1 MRGANLNISRIVV
14 KNIGKVDYFSII
26 DLPIRL
32 GTGKDCDIKLPGP
45 GNSGFAN
52 LDIVDGMPFIISTKD
67 DALILVNEHPL
78 VDKHQIV
85 SGDKINFYG
94 IEINASIN
102 EKDLILV
109 IDINNSDYITKPP
122 KFKEDFA
129 DGNQSQI
136 TATRFNR
143 NKIDTT
149 DYGNSERSQWKII
162 VLSIL
167 SALIIISYLI
177 FSSHSVRLVT
187 NPKDIDLISI
197 KGGWFKFPLG
207 GRFLLREGNYSVE
220 VQKEGYY
227 PVSQSFLVTN
237 ELNQTV
243 SVNMRKLPGIINIYT
258 NFAESSQI
266 RINDSIVFGSKVV
279 GKELEPG
286 YHALKI
292 SSDRFLPFSDV
303 FFVQGMNVSQD
314 INVNLVPKWG
324 NLIIDSVPSDAFIY
338 NKNIEIGRTPA
349 ALELIEGIHDISI
362 VKKGFK
368 AWDGSFN
375 ITANKEQTIEPIILV
390 PANAELNIKTIPFGA
405 NITVNGR
412 YRGQAPLTLSLSPDE
427 DYSVT
432 FSKSGF
438 GSTQRTIRL
447 KSAEER
453 SITVDLAAVLG
464 RVVISVNQKDAEI
477 FINGKKEGDGNLEID
492 LPTTSHALLVS
503 KEGFQSFERNIM
515 PRLNYLQNIEVKLL
529 SDEEV
534 RLMGVKK
541 TIINSQQQELRRIEP
556 GKFSLGTSRRE
567 IGRRANEVISNIELT
582 EAFYIGAREV
592 TNKEF
597 SKFRSIDSSAADIH
611 ASLLADNNP
620 VVLVSW
626 SDAIEYCNWLSNQ
639 EGLEPVYTKR
649 FEKWELISPIP
660 NGYRLPTEA
669 EWSWAIRH
677 QARKNST
684 IYPWGNRFPPR
695 RDFGNYAD
703 IAAKNLLPNTIN
715 DYDDGYSSTAPVG
728 TFSANLLGIYD
739 GSGNVSEWVSDYYSI
754 PTPGLTEILIDPKGP
769 ESGVQH
775 VVRGSS
781 WRHAG
786 ITQLRGSYRDFGSEG
801 RIDVGFRVAKNAE
814 K

>member
-1 MRGANLNISRIVV
+1 MRGANLKISRIVL
-14 KNIGKVDYFSII
+14 KNKGKVDYFSVT
-26 DLPIRL
+26 DLPIL
-32 GTGKDCDIKLPGP
+32 IGTGNDCDIKLPGP
-45 GNSGFAN
+45 GNSVFAN
-52 LDIVDGMPFIISTKD
+52 LEVVDDVLFVNSTKD
-67 DALILVNEHPL
+67 DTSVLINGSHL

-85 SGDKINFYG
+85 SEDKIDFYG
-94 IEINASIN
+94 IEIKVLIN
-102 EKDLILV
+102 EKDLNLV
-109 IDINNSDYITKPP
+109 VDANNSDYITKPP
-122 KFKEDFA
+122 IFEEDLTEG
-129 DGNQSQI
+129 DQSHI
-136 TATRFNR
+136 KAARFNR
-143 NKIDTT
+143 NIIDATEQ
-149 DYGNSERSQWKII
+149 GNDERSKWKII

-167 SALIIISYLI
+167 SFLMIISYLI
-177 FSSHSVRLVT
+177 FSSYSVRLIT
-187 NPKDIDLISI
+187 DPQDTDLLSI

-207 GRFLLREGNYSVE
+207 ERILLRKGSYSLE

-227 PVSQSFLVTN
+227 PVSQNFLVTD
-237 ELNQTV
+237 ELNQSV

-258 NFAESSQI
+258 NSSESSQI
-266 RINDSIVFGSKVV
+266 RINDSIVFDSKIL
-279 GKELEPG
+279 GKQLEPG
-286 YHALKI
+286 YHVLKI

-303 FFVQGMNVSQD
+303 FFVQGMNISQN
-314 INVNLVPKWG
+314 IHVNLVPNWA
-324 NLIIDSVPSDAFIY
+324 NLIIDSIPSDAFVY
-338 NKNIEIGRTPA
+338 NNNIEIGRTPA
-349 ALELIEGIHDISI
+349 ALELVEGIHDISI
-362 VKKGFK
+362 VKEGFK
-368 AWDGSFN
+368 AWDGSFS
-375 ITANKEQTIEPIILV
+375 ITANKEQTVEPIILE

-405 NITVNGR
+405 NVAVNGR

-427 DYSVT
+427 NYSIT

-438 GSTQRTIRL
+438 GSTQRAIRL
-447 KSAEER
+447 KSAEKK

-464 RVVISVNQKDAEI
+464 RVLISVNQKDAEI

-492 LPTTSHALLVS
+492 LPTTSHTLLVS

-515 PRLNYLQNIEVKLL
+515 PRLNYPQNIEVELL

-534 RLMGVKK
+534 RLMSVKK

-556 GKFSLGTSRRE
+556 GKFALGSSRRE

-582 EAFYIGAREV
+582 QAFYIGTREV

-597 SKFRSIDSSAADIH
+597 SRFRNLDSSAADIH

-626 SDAIEYCNWLSNQ
+626 SDAIEYCNWLSSQ

-649 FEKWELISPIP
+649 FEKWEIIKPTP

-677 QARKNST
+677 QARKNSP

-703 IAAKNLLPNTIN
+703 IAAKKLVPNTLN
-715 DYDDGYSSTAPVG
+715 NYDDGYASTAPVG
-728 TFSANLLGIYD
+728 TFSPNLLGIYD

-754 PTPGLTEILIDPKGP
+754 PTPGLNEILIDPKGP

-775 VVRGSS
+775 VIRGSS

-786 ITQLRGSYRDFGSEG
+786 NTQLRGSYRDFGNEG
-801 RIDVGFRVAKNAE
+801 RIDLGFRVARNAE